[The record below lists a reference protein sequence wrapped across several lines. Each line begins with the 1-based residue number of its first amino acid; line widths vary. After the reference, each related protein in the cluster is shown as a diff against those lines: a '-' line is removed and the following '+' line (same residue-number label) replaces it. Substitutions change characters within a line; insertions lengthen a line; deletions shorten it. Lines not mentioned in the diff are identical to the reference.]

1 MKYREVAKKLKKMGC
16 EETSKPTRGFHRKWT
31 NPKTGKGTIV
41 PDQGSSDLPTGTV
54 RTIVRQLGIDW
65 KEFKKAK

>member
-1 MKYREVAKKLKKMGC
+1 MGC
-16 EETSKPTRGFHRKWT
+16 EETSKPTRGSHRTWT
-31 NPKTGKGTIV
+31 NHKTGKGAIV